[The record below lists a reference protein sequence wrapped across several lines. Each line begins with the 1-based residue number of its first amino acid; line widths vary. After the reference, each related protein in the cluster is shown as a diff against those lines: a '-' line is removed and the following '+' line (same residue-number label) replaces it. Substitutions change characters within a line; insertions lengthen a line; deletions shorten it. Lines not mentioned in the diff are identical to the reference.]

1 MGKTIYQK
9 IQDAVE
15 SANIKGI
22 VYEEGYPT
30 DHVRL
35 ADNPFDK
42 VDELSEEELDE
53 AFENFDSV
61 TPLVKAMDV
70 IMKVIKKEMTEEN
83 DVEVCFYHCPFNEE
97 LGISIG
103 DGR

>member
-22 VYEEGYPT
+22 VYEEGYPA
-30 DHVRL
+30 DYVKI

-53 AFENFDSV
+53 AFEGFDSV

-70 IMKVIKKEMTEEN
+70 IMKVIKKELTTN
-83 DVEVCFYHCPFNEE
+83 DDVEVRFCHCPFNEE
-97 LGISIG
+97 LRICIG